1 MVAERISR
9 TKWYGQNGM
18 DRIMNYSSNPA
29 PTDNMF
35 FALIPLPFGQN
46 LALLLFVSCGY
57 SIYIQFNSI
66 EIYRNYYHFVRTIFS
81 VPFFRTILSNAILSG
96 HRNGLKRPS

>member
-1 MVAERISR
+1 MVAEKISR

-66 EIYRNYYHFVRTIFS
+66 EIYRNCYQFVRSILSVPFFPYHFS
-81 VPFFRTILSNAILSG
+81 VPFCLMPFCLVTG
-96 HRNGLKRPS
+96 MG